1 MRIAKNAAAASIFL
15 VIFSLVVFAQSLS
28 HFDAGMEAFNK
39 NKYGEAVK
47 EFKLS
52 LDEDP
57 DSIGYRFY
65 YALALYYTDKLDAAR
80 EEFNKVAEKAKDS
93 PWGKTALSYIE
104 AIDLGIYAPVPEN
117 DLGGYLNISYD
128 SDDNI
133 TYNPVLVA
141 EGGDN
146 RTFGQLT
153 LSYKPTIFSSKLLS
167 ISCNSY
173 GSMYYKNTNY
183 NEYGGGG
190 DASLFLPFFWGSFL
204 TLSGGSLSDYLKYDP
219 YYAGSYDECRLTF
232 NVFGESLAWTSIYG
246 GSSNT
251 LYRSSTYEGYDCYDS
266 KIGIRQNLGALIY
279 VEYLNKLSD
288 TRGEDFAYRS
298 EEYSIGALAPFP
310 WQCKLSIVVKN
321 MNKLF
326 LNEDS
331 IGKDRRHDT
340 SYSFDIMISRDIIK
354 SLTFGLRYTYT
365 AYSSNLLKD
374 ESALGYGSYMDHL
387 LSLSF
392 SYKF

>member
-1 MRIAKNAAAASIFL
+1 MRITKNTILAALILFF
-15 VIFSLVVFAQSLS
+15 FSFSAFAQSLS

-52 LDEDP
+52 VDEDP
-57 DSIGYRFY
+57 DSIGSRFY

-80 EEFNKVAEKAKDS
+80 DEFKKVAEKAKDS
-93 PWGKTALSYIE
+93 PWGLSASSYIE
-104 AIDLGIYAPVPEN
+104 AIDLSIYAPAPEN
-117 DLGGYLNISYD
+117 DFGGNLNLSYD

-146 RTFGQLT
+146 RTYGQFSLV
-153 LSYKPTIFSSKLLS
+153 YKPTIFSSKPFS
-167 ISCNSY
+167 ISCNTF
-173 GSMYYKNTNY
+173 GSMYYKNTNN
-183 NEYGGGG
+183 NEYGGGS
-190 DASLFLPFFWGSFL
+190 DASLYVPFFLGSFL
-204 TLSGGSLSDYLKYDP
+204 TLSGGGLSDYLKYDP
-219 YYAGSYDECRLTF
+219 YYTGSYDECRLTL

-251 LYRSSTYEGYDCYDS
+251 FYSSSPYEGYDCYDS
-266 KIGIRQNLGALIY
+266 KIGIRQNLNALMY

-298 EEYSIGALAPFP
+298 DEYSIGALAPFP
-310 WQCKLSIVVKN
+310 WQHKLSMVVKY
-321 MNKLF
+321 MNKFF
-326 LNEDS
+326 LYEDS
-331 IGKDRRHDT
+331 IGKDHRHDT
-340 SYSFDIMISRDIIK
+340 SYSFDILISRDLIK
-354 SLTFGLRYTYT
+354 CLTFGLRYTFT
-365 AYSSNLLKD
+365 AYSSNLMKD
-374 ESALGYGSYMDHL
+374 ESALGYGSYMDHV

>member
-1 MRIAKNAAAASIFL
+1 MHIAKKAVAFWILLF
-15 VIFSLVVFAQSLS
+15 VFSLAALAQSVS

-52 LDEDP
+52 LDEYP
-57 DSIGYRFY
+57 DSIESRFY
-65 YALALYYTDKLDAAR
+65 YALALYYTDKFDEAR
-80 EEFNKVAEKAKDS
+80 DEFNKVAEKTKDS
-93 PWGKTALSYIE
+93 PWGKSALSYIE

-117 DLGGYLNISYD
+117 DLGGALNISYD

-146 RTFGQLT
+146 RTYGQFSLV
-153 LSYKPTIFSSKLLS
+153 YKPTIFSSKPFS
-167 ISCNSY
+167 ISCNTY
-173 GSMYYKNTNY
+173 GSMYYKNTGN

-190 DASLFLPFFWGSFL
+190 DASLFVPFYWGSFL
-204 TLSGGSLSDYLKYDP
+204 TLSAGSMSDYLKYDP
-219 YYAGSYDECRLTF
+219 YYTGSYDECRLTF
-232 NVFGESLAWTSIYG
+232 NLFSEGLSWTSIYG
-246 GSSNT
+246 GSANT

-266 KIGIRQNLGALIY
+266 KVGIRQNLGALIY
-279 VEYLNKLSD
+279 VEYQTKLSD
-288 TRGEDFAYRS
+288 TRGDDFAYRS
-298 EEYSIGALAPFP
+298 DEYSIGALAPFL
-310 WQCKLSIVVKN
+310 WQCKLSIIAKN

-331 IGKDRRHDT
+331 IGKDHRHDT
-340 SYSFDIMISRDIIK
+340 SYSFDILVSRDIIK
-354 SLTFGLRYTYT
+354 SISFGFRYTYT

-374 ESALGYGSYMDHL
+374 ESALGYGSYMDHV